1 MAYHPAGTSRLTAT
15 PVPTPAVSL
24 PTHDRRTERIV
35 LLILSA
41 VQFTS
46 IVDFMVVMPLG
57 PQLMRTLDIGP
68 DRFGLIVA
76 SYTFAAGAAGLVAS
90 AIVDRFSRRGAFMTL
105 YAGVLLGTLCCA
117 FAPTYHTLLAARVV
131 TGAFG
136 GILGGMA
143 MAIIGDVFPEERRGR
158 ATGSLMSAFAL
169 ASVVGVP
176 IGIFLGTHYGWHIPF
191 VALAVLGLPVLF
203 LAPFALPPLRGHVNG
218 VYAHPLRS
226 VVETFSVPNHLN
238 AFALIMVL
246 MIGSFAVF
254 PYLSAYLVANV
265 GMTEDQLPIVYIVG
279 GALTLF
285 TAPWI
290 GRLADRH
297 GKLTVYRWIAPL
309 SALCFVLITQL
320 PAAQLAF
327 AVAVFG
333 ALMVV
338 NSGRMIAAMAMVTS
352 SVEPQRRGGFLSA
365 NSSMQHV
372 SSGFGAYLGG
382 LIIEQAAGGRLTHF
396 GTVGWLAA
404 VATLLSL
411 WLAGRI
417 RMAEEVGADNPEMS
431 LAAAAEAT
439 FDVGEPMVH

>member
-1 MAYHPAGTSRLTAT
+1 M
-15 PVPTPAVSL
+15 PTRPLAM
-24 PTHDRRTERIV
+24 HDRRTERIV
-35 LLILSA
+35 LLVLAA
-41 VQFTS
+41 VQFIS

-57 PQLMRTLDIGP
+57 PRLMDDLQIGP

-90 AIVDRFSRRGAFMTL
+90 AIVDRYSRRAAFITL
-105 YAGVLLGTLCCA
+105 YAGFLLGTLCCA
-117 FAPTYHTLLAARVV
+117 LAPTYHLLLAARVV

-143 MAIIGDVFPEERRGR
+143 MAIIGDVFPEERRGH
-158 ATGSLMSAFAL
+158 ATGALMSAFAL
-169 ASVVGVP
+169 ASVFGVP
-176 IGIFLGTHYGWHIPF
+176 LGIFLGTNYGWHIPF
-191 VALAVLGLPVLF
+191 IALAVLGLPVLV
-203 LAPFALPPLRGHVNG
+203 LAPMALPPLRGHLGQVH
-218 VYAHPLRS
+218 AHPLRS
-226 VVETFSVPNHLN
+226 VIETFSVANHLN
-238 AFALIMVL
+238 AFALIAVL
-246 MIGSFAVF
+246 MVGSFAVF
-254 PYLSAYLVANV
+254 PYLSTYLVENV
-265 GMTEDQLPIVYIVG
+265 GMSEAQLPIVYIVG
-279 GALTLF
+279 GGLTLF

-309 SALCFVLITQL
+309 SALCFVIITQL
-320 PAAQLAF
+320 PTAQLAF

-352 SVEPQRRGGFLSA
+352 SVQPHRRGGFLSA

-382 LIIEQAAGGRLTHF
+382 LIIQQTGGRLVHF
-396 GTVGWLAA
+396 GAVGWLAGA
-404 VATLLSL
+404 ATLLSL

-417 RMAEEVGADNPEMS
+417 RMAGEVTASDAEMS

-439 FDVGEPMVH
+439 FDVGEPLIH